1 MPASHIVRANSFC
14 GMIATDTANH
24 AIHIK
29 GEPVAQITFGTTLRG
44 SSGIAEFAQRVESLG
59 YDVLGCGEHVMFHT
73 PVANT
78 FISLSVA
85 AGATQRLRLLSSIV
99 LLPLYPAA
107 LAAKMGAALDVA
119 SNGRYMFGVGIGGEF
134 PKEFEACGVPV
145 NQRGARTNEALDV
158 ITKLW
163 TQENVSYQG
172 RFTTLNEV
180 TIAPAPTQKPHP
192 PIWVAGRQD
201 SAMKRAAQYANGWL
215 PYMFTPEQLHASLET
230 IRGYGEEFGRDMSA
244 FTPGVFIFTSAHSNG
259 DTGRQ
264 MCIDMLSRQYNQ
276 DFTRLVPRYA
286 LAGSPADCR
295 KRLQEYVDAGAEMV
309 ILAPGCAEDYA
320 DENIRLIAEEVIPEF
335 R

>member
-1 MPASHIVRANSFC
+1 M
-14 GMIATDTANH
+14 GD
-24 AIHIK
+24 
-29 GEPVAQITFGTTLRG
+29 ITFGTTLRG
-44 SSGIAEFAQRVESLG
+44 TSGIAEFAQRVENLG
-59 YDVLGCGEHVMFHT
+59 FDVLGCGEHIMFHT

-85 AGATQRLRLLSSIV
+85 AGATQHLKLLSSIV

-145 NQRGARTNEALDV
+145 HQRGARANEALEV

-163 TQENVSYQG
+163 TEEKVSYQG
-172 RFTTLNEV
+172 RFTTLDEV

-192 PIWVAGRQD
+192 PIWVAGRQA
-201 SAMKRAAQYANGWL
+201 SAMQRAAKYANGWL
-215 PYMFTPEQLHASLET
+215 PYMFTPEQLHASIET
-230 IRGYGEEFGRDMSA
+230 IKHYGEAFDRDMNT
-244 FTPGVFIFTSAHSNG
+244 FTPGVFIFTSAHPNG

-276 DFTRLVPRYA
+276 DFTKLVPRYA
-286 LAGSPADCR
+286 LAGTPEDYR
-295 KRLQEYVDAGAEMV
+295 KRLQEYIDAGAKMV
-309 ILAPGCAEDYA
+309 ILAPGCAEAHA
-320 DENIRLIAEEVIPEF
+320 DENISLVAKEVIPAF

>member
-1 MPASHIVRANSFC
+1 LWHDSGHI
-14 GMIATDTANH
+14 ANH

-44 SSGIAEFAQRVESLG
+44 ASGIAEFAQRVENLG

-230 IRGYGEEFGRDMSA
+230 IRGYGEEYGRDMSA
-244 FTPGVFIFTSAHSNG
+244 FTPGVFIFTSVHPNG

-264 MCIDMLSRQYNQ
+264 MCIDMLSRQSNQ

-309 ILAPGCAEDYA
+309 ILAPGCAADYA

>member
-1 MPASHIVRANSFC
+1 M
-14 GMIATDTANH
+14 G
-24 AIHIK
+24 
-29 GEPVAQITFGTTLRG
+29 QIEFGTTLRG
-44 SSGIAEFAQRVESLG
+44 TSGIAEFAQNVEALG
-59 YDVLGCGEHVMFHT
+59 FDILGCGEHVMFHT

-85 AGATQRLRLLSSIV
+85 AGATQRLKLLSSIV

-145 NQRGARTNEALDV
+145 NQRGARTNEALEV

-163 TQENVSYQG
+163 TEKDVSFQG

-192 PIWVAGRQD
+192 PIWVAGRQE
-201 SAMKRAAQYANGWL
+201 SAMKRTAKYANGWL
-215 PYMFTPEQLHASLET
+215 PYMFTPEQLHESIET
-230 IRGYGEEFGRDMSA
+230 IKRYGNEYGRDMSD
-244 FTPGVFIFTSAHSNG
+244 FTPGVFIFTSAHANG

-276 DFTRLVPRYA
+276 DFTKLVPRYA
-286 LAGSPADCR
+286 LAGTPEDCR
-295 KRLQEYVDAGAEMV
+295 KRLQEYVDAGAQTV
-309 ILAPGCAEDYA
+309 ILAAGCPEEHA
-320 DENIRLIAEEVIPEF
+320 DANLELVAKEVIPEF